1 MTFVYL
7 AYYKTF
13 LDFFFSFSFAW
24 HCLKFANTCNKANNS
39 LADLVAATKNN
50 STGMMSWE
58 WQTACLSKL
67 IEMTTYENFK
77 SAFIVNLLSKRQ
89 YLKHKRYILFIIMI
103 TLHTL
108 SFYLITRWL
117 FYKIKRRQSD
127 YIWNR
132 LTYSIVLSKIIH
144 LFYLILYR
152 KYEDSFVYRFARKF
166 RTQINIWE
174 NVKTRY

>member
-1 MTFVYL
+1 
-7 AYYKTF
+7 
-13 LDFFFSFSFAW
+13 
-24 HCLKFANTCNKANNS
+24 
-39 LADLVAATKNN
+39 
-50 STGMMSWE
+50 MMSWE

-67 IEMTTYENFK
+67 IEMTTYWNFK

-132 LTYSIVLSKIIH
+132 FTIKTYSIVLSKIIH
-144 LFYLILYR
+144 LFYLIVYR
-152 KYEDSFVYRFARKF
+152 KYEDSFVYPFARKF
-166 RTQINIWE
+166 RTQINFQKMLKQNIE
-174 NVKTRY
+174 ISSIFNFVHILS